1 MLDSFQRLIPD
12 ALHGFEM
19 SQTRQLFHVKGVLL
33 LLLLSLSLYGSLL
46 CALRQIYVGENAERG
61 LTHSTR

>member
-33 LLLLSLSLYGSLL
+33 LLLLGARSLL
-46 CALRQIYVGENAERG
+46 
-61 LTHSTR
+61 